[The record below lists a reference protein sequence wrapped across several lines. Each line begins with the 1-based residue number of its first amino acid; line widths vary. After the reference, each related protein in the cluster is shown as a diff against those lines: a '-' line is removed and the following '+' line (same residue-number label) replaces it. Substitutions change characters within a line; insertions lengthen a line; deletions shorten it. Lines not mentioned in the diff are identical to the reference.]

1 MGQNLS
7 IVNSQFIDLAKLD
20 NNIGAIATTLSID
33 DKEQEDVNL
42 FLSRNISSDIS
53 NNRVMNIEGR
63 LISRIHQHLL
73 RSTDI
78 FELKNIDSKLNET
91 FKEKILPSVI
101 TDFEEVIK
109 EINNLL
115 DKKQKLHESFLQ
127 NLHEKEPNKIH
138 EENDAS
144 NKHGSSLTS
153 KLSSFISTLVDHVHV
168 SAPERS
174 ILDILSKIPNNT
186 VYLKDILCVL

>member
-7 IVNSQFIDLAKLD
+7 ILNSQFIDLAKLD

-42 FLSRNISSDIS
+42 FLSRKISSDIS
-53 NNRVMNIEGR
+53 NNRMVNIEGQ
-63 LISRIHQHLL
+63 LINRIHQHLL
-73 RSTDI
+73 RLTDV
-78 FELKNIDSKLNET
+78 FELKNTDSKLNET

-115 DKKQKLHESFLQ
+115 DKKQKLHESFSQ
-127 NLHEKEPNKIH
+127 NLHK
-138 EENDAS
+138 ENDAS

-186 VYLKDILCVL
+186 VYLKDILCV